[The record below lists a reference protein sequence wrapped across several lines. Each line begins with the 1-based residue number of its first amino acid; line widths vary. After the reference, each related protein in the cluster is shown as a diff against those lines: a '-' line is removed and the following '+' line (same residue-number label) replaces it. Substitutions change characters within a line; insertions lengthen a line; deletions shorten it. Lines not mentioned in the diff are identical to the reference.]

1 MAKQKIHLSII
12 SQGSVLDTVD
22 VDSIT
27 APTVEGEITVLP
39 GHIPLFSRLQPGE
52 LRYKDNNLD
61 ESFVVSAGFIDVGPD
76 CNVTVIVDSVTA
88 AREISIQKA
97 EKAVADA
104 HHTMEHSE
112 NQQELIMA
120 EASLRMALIE
130 IKIAQKTKRANN

>member
-1 MAKQKIHLSII
+1 MAKQKIHLSMI

-27 APTVEGEITVLP
+27 APTVEGEITILP

-52 LRYKDNNLD
+52 LHYKDNNLD
-61 ESFVVSAGFIDVGPD
+61 ESFAVSAGFIDIGPD

-88 AREISIQKA
+88 AREINVQKA
-97 EKAVADA
+97 QTAIDA
-104 HHTMEHSE
+104 AHQTMSQSQ
-112 NQQELIMA
+112 NRQELQMA

-130 IKIAQKTKRANN
+130 LKIAQKTKRANN